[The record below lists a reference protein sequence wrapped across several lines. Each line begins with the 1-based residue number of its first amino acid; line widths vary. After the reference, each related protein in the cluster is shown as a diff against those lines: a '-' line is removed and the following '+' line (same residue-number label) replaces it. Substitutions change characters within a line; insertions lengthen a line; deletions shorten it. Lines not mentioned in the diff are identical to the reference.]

1 MKSKKIIKKLVVKT
15 LRNIGIVD
23 PDDINRIWE
32 TSRKEILSSM
42 YKATDRVVYDAIE
55 KASRKYEL

>member
-15 LRNIGIVD
+15 LRNSGIVD

-42 YKATDRVVYDAIE
+42 YKATDIVVSDAIE
-55 KASRKYEL
+55 KTSRKYEL

>member
-1 MKSKKIIKKLVVKT
+1 MKSKKIIKKLIVKT

-42 YKATDRVVYDAIE
+42 YKATDRVVSDAIE
-55 KASRKYEL
+55 KTSRKYEL